1 MKVRIV
7 IGRFQPLHHGHVNLI
22 NAACSDTD
30 KTIIIVGSSD
40 KYGTKSNPFTFQQRE
55 ALLRSLYID
64 PSIDVLPLPDHVDD
78 EKWLESLVTLVD
90 AHTDSNDTVV
100 AVVCNKDD
108 ETSKSNQIYTSF
120 YDSVEVDKAINVSAT
135 DIRKAYFD
143 GNSDQFSDLFPTST
157 KIFLDSEF
165 QKVID
170 ICQVVCSQI
179 SSTDAVKSI
188 EDVLEELQQPLN
200 EWQKSIMYSYIDDL
214 YVPCQCCDVFKPPS
228 EFNCVLTKDVYNLV
242 DITCIGCVTLA

>member
-7 IGRFQPLHHGHVNLI
+7 IGRFQPLHNGHVNLI

-30 KTIIIVGSSD
+30 KTVIIVGSSD

-78 EKWLESLVTLVD
+78 EKWLESLVTLVG

-108 ETSKSNQIYTSF
+108 ETSKSNEIYTSF
-120 YDSVEVDKAINVSAT
+120 YDSVEVDMAVNISAT
-135 DIRKAYFD
+135 EIRKAYFD
-143 GNSDQFSDLFPTST
+143 GSYNHLVGLFPDST
-157 KIFLDSEF
+157 KSFLDNEYQSVVNTCE
-165 QKVID
+165 I
-170 ICQVVCSQI
+170 VCSQI
-179 SSTDAVKSI
+179 SNTDAIKSI

-200 EWQKSIMYSYIDDL
+200 EWQKSIMYSYIDER
-214 YVPCQCCDVFKPPS
+214 YVPCQCCDIFKPPS
-228 EFNCVLTKDVYNLV
+228 EFNCVTTKDVYELM
-242 DITCIGCVTLA
+242 DITCIGCNKS